1 MELALIILIALFA
14 LIMLGKAIG
23 APDPTKMSE
32 GQIHTRI
39 ATELAWIAKYHR
51 QPLATQ
57 NSKNLSAMYIEKQ
70 EYIKRLNTELEA
82 RKFGVSG
89 DLLAAQKKELDP
101 IIKDIATLQNSGL
114 SAADATLTALK
125 IYSGNDSG
133 QVAQRQ
139 ADAETSTTPRGTSA
153 TQLAAQAP
161 ASPKTPLD
169 FDKYEDRLKA
179 IRINANAVKNT
190 IDTPHIKRGPLG
202 MVLSFIH
209 AGNDESNLYETMTAL
224 TRCGASVRQ
233 LGVLIDKL
241 SEDID
246 EGADSRIVIHE
257 AAIAAGDT
265 TIGDLKLKA
274 PSETDWEQAT
284 DRFDFLIWSL
294 LYSDYKPKNSS
305 EPIHRPAIERLA
317 DFIEFGIPRVPIGYT
332 TGAFKTSNAST
343 FQLIQILIGLTQGKN
358 RLTSLQPE
366 ILQAISDISGF

>member
-1 MELALIILIALFA
+1 
-14 LIMLGKAIG
+14 
-23 APDPTKMSE
+23 MSE

-57 NSKNLSAMYIEKQ
+57 NSKKLSAMYIEKQ

-294 LYSDYKPKNSS
+294 LYSDYKPTNSS